1 MPVIDFLLNLAG
13 LLMWLSWCGV
23 GAAAPSGP
31 AGTLLGNLR
40 SAEGR
45 TPRRWSYLAALVGLL
60 FVRALFYRQIGPSL
74 GWHPTWNAGVVGIP
88 FRSDLLG
95 RMLAY
100 SVLSFGWFLFVGY
113 GWMVFIAAVNHPPHD
128 RDGVTRVIR
137 RHLGGLASLPA
148 PLLLLLPELVL
159 GLAWLGIGSWVAHA
173 GLIPAARDWGH
184 LGQQAVVVG
193 LGAVLGWRW
202 LLTLVCL
209 LHLLAN
215 YVYFGRHAFW
225 EFIQRTGERLARPV
239 AWARWGRLD
248 LSPLLVV
255 MLVWTAALLLAG
267 GWPGMSV
274 GGRRPPAWLE
284 FGWLPMVF
292 RSLPW

>member
-23 GAAAPSGP
+23 GASAPSGP
-31 AGTLLGNLR
+31 AGTILGNLR
-40 SAEGR
+40 SAGR
-45 TPRRWSYLAALVGLL
+45 RPSKRWSYLLALLGLL
-60 FVRALFYRQIGPSL
+60 LVRALFYRQIGPSL

-100 SVLSFGWFLFVGY
+100 SVLSFGWFLFAIY
-113 GWMVFIAAVNHPPHD
+113 GWMLLIAAVNHPPHD

-137 RHLGGLASLPA
+137 RHLGGWAALPA
-148 PLLLLLPELVL
+148 PVLLLLPELAL
-159 GLAWLGIGSWVAHA
+159 GLAWLGIGSWVAHE
-173 GLIPAARDWGH
+173 GLIPAARNWGH
-184 LGQQAVVVG
+184 LGQQALVVG
-193 LGAVLGWRW
+193 AGAVLVWRW

-209 LHLLAN
+209 LHLLTN
-215 YVYFGRHAFW
+215 YVYFGRHPFW
-225 EFIQRTGERLARPV
+225 EFIQRTGERLGRPF
-239 AWARWGRLD
+239 AWAQFGRLD

-255 MLVWTAALLLAG
+255 LLVWVVAILLAG
-267 GWPGMSV
+267 GLPGLPLS
-274 GGRRPPAWLE
+274 GRHLPPWLE
-284 FGWLPMVF
+284 FGWLPTVF